1 MHLSTID
8 LDNIHTTS
16 LRPARTLFG
25 INWEIDV
32 PVFDERSALV
42 PEIDP
47 DYVFDNCITKSVL
60 AGFLYNRRV
69 LLQGLHGT
77 GKSTH
82 IEQVAARLNWPC
94 LRINLDGHITRFDLL
109 GKDVIHLQNDHPLSH
124 YQEGILPWSIRH
136 PVALVLDEYD
146 AARPEVLFVLQRLL
160 EQGGK
165 LTLLDENKIL
175 DPHPFFRLFATVN
188 TLGLGDST
196 GLYFGTHP
204 LNQGQMD
211 RWNIV
216 ARTSYLPFEQE
227 INLICAKTPFFQNP
241 EGRETIKSMVAFA
254 DLTRQ
259 GFQNGDLMLPMSPR
273 GVLSWAQN
281 SIIFGDVK
289 ESLAVSFL
297 NRFEDQDK
305 PLLEEYYQRAFG

>member
-1 MHLSTID
+1 MRLSTLD
-8 LDNIHTTS
+8 LKNIQKTS
-16 LRPARTLFG
+16 PMSARVLFG
-25 INWEIDV
+25 INWDTEI
-32 PVFDERSALV
+32 PVFDEKNDLT
-42 PEIDP
+42 PDIDP
-47 DYVFDNCITKSVL
+47 DYVFDDSVTKSVL

-109 GKDVIHLQNDHPLSH
+109 GKDVIHLQNEHPISAF
-124 YQEGILPWSIRH
+124 QEGILPWSIRH

-160 EQGGK
+160 EQTGK
-165 LTLLDENKIL
+165 LTLLDENIVL
-175 DPHPFFRLFATVN
+175 DPHPYFRLFATTN
-188 TLGLGDST
+188 TLGLGDAT

-216 ARTSYLPFEQE
+216 AHTSYLPFEKE
-227 INLICAKTPFFQNP
+227 INLVCAKTPFFQNP
-241 EGRETIKSMVAFA
+241 EGRVTVKSMVAFA

-259 GFQNGDLMLPMSPR
+259 GFQSGDIALPMSPR
-273 GVLSWAQN
+273 TVISWAQN
-281 SIIFGDVK
+281 SVIFGDIK
-289 ESLAVSFL
+289 ESLTLSFL
-297 NRFEDQDK
+297 NRFEEQDK

>member
-1 MHLSTID
+1 MRLSTSD
-8 LDNIHTTS
+8 LENIQIKTHS
-16 LRPARTLFG
+16 SAHTLFG
-25 INWEIDV
+25 INWDIDL
-32 PVFDERSALV
+32 PIFDKRSELT

-47 DYVFDNCITKSVL
+47 DYVFDNSVTKSIL

-82 IEQVAARLNWPC
+82 IEQIAARLNWPC

-109 GKDVIHLQNDHPLSH
+109 GKDVIHLEKGHPVSR
-124 YQEGILPWSIRH
+124 YQEGILPWAIKH

-160 EQGGK
+160 EQTGK
-165 LTLLDENKIL
+165 LTLLDENKIF
-175 DPHPFFRLFATVN
+175 DPHPYFRIFATTN

-204 LNQGQMD
+204 LNQGQLD

-216 ARTSYLPFEQE
+216 ARTSYLPFEKE
-227 INLICAKTPFFQNP
+227 INLVCAKTPFFQNTD
-241 EGRETIKSMVAFA
+241 GRTTVKSMVAFA
-254 DLTRQ
+254 DLTRM
-259 GFQNGDLMLPMSPR
+259 GFQSGDLALPMSPR
-273 GVLSWAQN
+273 TVISWAQN
-281 SIIFGDVK
+281 SVIFGDIK
-289 ESLAVSFL
+289 ESLTLSFL
-297 NRFEDQDK
+297 NRFEEQDK